1 LPNVRQF
8 RPVRASYP
16 IRPGQMWGVS
26 RDSRQRASIRARTRD
41 TGKIFDLQGSYQR
54 TCGYLASLDL
64 VHLDLR
70 DPVPGDD
77 GDDDDLSEED
87 AYRWSP
93 ALT

>member
-1 LPNVRQF
+1 MEQLIAFESGELDDLEIISLFQHL
-8 RPVRASYP
+8 
-16 IRPGQMWGVS
+16 W
-26 RDSRQRASIRARTRD
+26 D